1 MKTKAR
7 GAARARERRA
17 AERARERRE
26 ADARRRAAMFW
37 MLREAG
43 ASYAEIGRVADL
55 SVGRVWQICQ
65 GYGYQ
70 LHRRSEYTSEEPF
83 MARLRRA
90 GALLGVAEWAGGAI
104 GSGSAPVELR
114 FEPRSFVTV
123 QTLPS
128 QNSDQPRDLVRLRA
142 S

>member
-7 GAARARERRA
+7 GAERTRD
-17 AERARERRE
+17 RRE

-43 ASYAEIGRVADL
+43 ASYAEIGRAADL
-55 SVGRVWQICQ
+55 SIERVRQICR

-90 GALLGVAEWAGGAI
+90 GALLGVAERVGGAL
-104 GSGSAPVELR
+104 GSGSTPVELR
-114 FEPRSFVTV
+114 FEPRSLVTV
-123 QTLPS
+123 QTLPP
-128 QNSDQPRDLVRLRA
+128 QDSDPPCDRTSAPRTQLRA
-142 S
+142 SP

>member
-1 MKTKAR
+1 MMAKE
-7 GAARARERRA
+7 RARERRK

-43 ASYAEIGRVADL
+43 ASYAEIARAADL
-55 SVGRVWQICQ
+55 SVGRVWQICR
-65 GYGYQ
+65 GYGYH

-90 GALLGVAEWAGGAI
+90 GALLGVAERVGGAV
-104 GSGSAPVELR
+104 GSGSTPVELR
-114 FEPRSFVTV
+114 FEPRAQGSRTE
-123 QTLPS
+123 P
-128 QNSDQPRDLVRLRA
+128 
-142 S
+142 

>member
-1 MKTKAR
+1 MKTR
-7 GAARARERRA
+7 SAARRSRTRA
-17 AERARERRE
+17 AERTKERRE

-43 ASYAEIGRVADL
+43 ASYAEIGRAADL
-55 SVGRVWQICQ
+55 SIERVRQICR

-90 GALLGVAEWAGGAI
+90 GALLGVAERVGVFI
-104 GSGSAPVELR
+104 GSGGTPVELR
-114 FEPRSFVTV
+114 FEPRSLVTP
-123 QTLPS
+123 QTLPP
-128 QNSDQPRDLVRLRA
+128 QDSDQSCDLIA
-142 S
+142 

>member
-1 MKTKAR
+1 MVKKTRSAE
-7 GAARARERRA
+7 RARERRK

-43 ASYAEIGRVADL
+43 ASYAEIARAANLTVERV
-55 SVGRVWQICQ
+55 RQICR

-90 GALLGVAEWAGGAI
+90 GALLGVAERVCGAV
-104 GSGSAPVELR
+104 GSGSTPVELR
-114 FEPRSFVTV
+114 FEPR
-123 QTLPS
+123 
-128 QNSDQPRDLVRLRA
+128 A
-142 S
+142 G

>member
-7 GAARARERRA
+7 SAARARVRRA

-43 ASYAEIGRVADL
+43 ASYAEIARAANL
-55 SVGRVWQICQ
+55 SVGRVWQICRA
-65 GYGYQ
+65 YGYQ

-90 GALLGVAEWAGGAI
+90 GALLGAAARVNGYI
-104 GSGSAPVELR
+104 GSGSTPVELR
-114 FEPRSFVTV
+114 FAPRSLVTV
-123 QTLPS
+123 QMLPS
-128 QNSDQPRDLVRLRA
+128 QDSDPPCDLVA
-142 S
+142 

>member
-1 MKTKAR
+1 MTAKE
-7 GAARARERRA
+7 RARERRK

-43 ASYAEIGRVADL
+43 ATYAEIARAADL
-55 SVGRVWQICQ
+55 SVGRVWQICR

-83 MARLRRA
+83 VARLRRA
-90 GALLGVAEWAGGAI
+90 GALLGVAERVGGAI
-104 GSGSAPVELR
+104 GSGSTPVELR
-114 FEPRSFVTV
+114 FGPR
-123 QTLPS
+123 
-128 QNSDQPRDLVRLRA
+128 RGA
-142 S
+142 